1 MKINISLWVITTLLF
16 LGMTMVSCS
25 KSDET
30 TRHPRYSQLIG
41 TWSGTTSQN
50 QTIRIGIIAVDTILY
65 VNTYKYNVLKYQAD
79 TVNNVIQYDLEL
91 STMVVYL
98 DDKSFIF
105 RPHGGYSYYDYLK
118 GTFDVDSLVLKGRFN
133 TSFGASGDS
142 VCGTYIA
149 RKVH

>member
-79 TVNNVIQYDLEL
+79 TVNAVMQYDLEL
-91 STMVVYL
+91 STMVVYV

-105 RPHGGYSYYDYLK
+105 RPHGGFSYYDYLK
-118 GTFDVDSLVLKGRFN
+118 GTFDVDSLVLKGRLN

-149 RKVH
+149 HKVN

>member
-50 QTIRIGIIAVDTILY
+50 QTIRIGIIAVDTIL
-65 VNTYKYNVLKYQAD
+65 
-79 TVNNVIQYDLEL
+79 
-91 STMVVYL
+91 
-98 DDKSFIF
+98 
-105 RPHGGYSYYDYLK
+105 
-118 GTFDVDSLVLKGRFN
+118 
-133 TSFGASGDS
+133 
-142 VCGTYIA
+142 
-149 RKVH
+149 

>member
-1 MKINISLWVITTLLF
+1 MKGNISLRAITTLLLF
-16 LGMTMVSCS
+16 VMAMVSCS

-50 QTIRIGIIAVDTILY
+50 QAIRIGIIAVDTILY

-79 TVNNVIQYDLEL
+79 TVNAVMQYDLEL
-91 STMVVYL
+91 STMVVYV

-105 RPHGGYSYYDYLK
+105 RPHGGFSYYDYLK

-149 RKVH
+149 HKVN

>member
-149 RKVH
+149 HKVN